1 MKRIAIILISV
12 LTFCMCS
19 CSKMTVEEKA
29 EYERKIAEREANKP
43 RYEYEIAEAEIIDIR
58 MKKVFTRLDWYIQV
72 KYEQYQLQFEE
83 RGHSVGIW
91 NAPSFY
97 GKKVGDLVEVE
108 IENTYKKEQ
117 LIDRRIIDVR

>member
-1 MKRIAIILISV
+1 MILILISV
-12 LTFCMCS
+12 LMFCTCGCS
-19 CSKMTVEEKA
+19 EMVAEEK
-29 EYERKIAEREANKP
+29 EVYKRKNDEQEANKP

-72 KYEQYQLQFEE
+72 EHETYQLQFEQW
-83 RGHSVGIW
+83 GHSVGIW

-97 GKKVGDLVEVE
+97 GKEVGDLVEIK
-108 IENTYKKEQ
+108 IENTYKQEQ

>member
-29 EYERKIAEREANKP
+29 EYERKIAEQEANKP

-58 MKKVFTRLDWYIQV
+58 MKRVFTRLDWYIQV
-72 KYEQYQLQFEE
+72 EYEPYQLQFEQ

-97 GKKVGDLVEVE
+97 GKEVGDLVEIE
-108 IENTYKKEQ
+108 IENIYKKER